1 MLQPSAV
8 IVAMLGLSLTNQNYA
23 IKDISQDLG
32 APHTNKVFQ

>member
-1 MLQPSAV
+1 
-8 IVAMLGLSLTNQNYA
+8 MLGSLSLTNQNYA